1 MTLVFIL
8 DLDGTI
14 IGDCIYQCEIY
25 KIYLILAKLGIKLK
39 INEILEDCYKEKS
52 KLIRP
57 YFSYFINK
65 MKEYYN
71 NPLFYIYTASEKKW
85 ALKEIDII
93 EKNLNLKFNRP
104 IFTRND
110 CLNIHNKY
118 KKSIETIKKKIKIDN
133 PEIIIIDDNDVYIDN
148 NNRLI
153 KCEAYNYKHFCNYWD
168 YIPITK
174 ITNKIV
180 LNFLA
185 TLIDNNRLNP
195 LYNLLTNKNKLEYYK
210 WLYNKCNEINKLNKK
225 YKKDNFWLNL
235 TKIIINNNISIIN
248 DTSIKFIKKTL
259 ENYDCNSQYY

>member
-25 KIYLILAKLGIKLK
+25 KIYLILAKLGIKIK
-39 INEILEDCYKEKS
+39 INEILEKCYKEKS

-57 YFSYFINK
+57 SFITFINK
-65 MKEYYN
+65 MHEHYE

-93 EKNLNLKFNRP
+93 EKNFNFKFNRP

-110 CLNIHNKY
+110 CINVNGKY
-118 KKSIETIKKKIKIDN
+118 KKSIELIKKKIKVNN

-148 NNRLI
+148 NNKLI
-153 KCEAYNYKHFCNYWD
+153 KCTTYNYKHFCNYWD

-174 ITNKIV
+174 IKNKIV

-185 TLIDNNRLNP
+185 NLINNNRLNP
-195 LYNLLTNKNKLEYYK
+195 SYHLITNKNKMEYYK
-210 WLYNKCNEINKLNKK
+210 WLYNKCNEINKSNKK
-225 YKKDNFWLNL
+225 YKRDNFWLNL
-235 TKIIINNNISIIN
+235 TKIITTNNITIIN
-248 DTSIKFIKKTL
+248 DTSIKFIKKNL
-259 ENYDCNSQYY
+259 EHYDCNIQCY